1 MMGRHIL
8 ELEAEAWLRR
18 ARRLR
23 EASKFDD
30 AEQQTLIALA
40 EDCEVRVVPTRNLP
54 QGISALLAFDPGA
67 GLDENVDG
75 SPYDVCLWHLAD
87 HLDGR
92 CSGRQLTQSR

>member
-1 MMGRHIL
+1 MLMMGHHIL

-40 EDCEVRVVPTRNLP
+40 EDCEAIARRIV
-54 QGISALLAFDPGA
+54 
-67 GLDENVDG
+67 
-75 SPYDVCLWHLAD
+75 
-87 HLDGR
+87 
-92 CSGRQLTQSR
+92 SRRAATTAKNGTP

>member
-1 MMGRHIL
+1 MMGHHIL

-40 EDCEVRVVPTRNLP
+40 EDCEAIARRIV
-54 QGISALLAFDPGA
+54 
-67 GLDENVDG
+67 
-75 SPYDVCLWHLAD
+75 
-87 HLDGR
+87 
-92 CSGRQLTQSR
+92 SRRAATTAKNGTP

>member
-1 MMGRHIL
+1 MMGHHIL

-40 EDCEVRVVPTRNLP
+40 EDCEAIARRIV
-54 QGISALLAFDPGA
+54 
-67 GLDENVDG
+67 
-75 SPYDVCLWHLAD
+75 
-87 HLDGR
+87 
-92 CSGRQLTQSR
+92 SRRAATTAKNGTPIESNDATA